1 MSVGLKAPGPLLQ
14 SVMLPPRK
22 GRENEDEE
30 GLAGESGAH
39 STGQLAGPWGPR
51 RAGSEIQQGWAG
63 QPVGVGAGVVT
74 GAKPRASFQPENPK
88 SPSAGRPAAGEGG
101 EEAG

>member
-1 MSVGLKAPGPLLQ
+1 MKLVHTEREHIRKLVLKEHHLDMLGLK
-14 SVMLPPRK
+14 
-22 GRENEDEE
+22 
-30 GLAGESGAH
+30 SGAH

-74 GAKPRASFQPENPK
+74 AAKPRASFQPENPK